1 MEHTQKKQWIFVKED
16 TEIKALDHRLV
27 GTRRLIKIPETNI
40 NLLPHYQPIRRMYR
54 S

>member
-1 MEHTQKKQWIFVKED
+1 MEHTQKTQWIFVKED

-40 NLLPHYQPIRRMYR
+40 NLLPHYQPIRRM
-54 S
+54 STN